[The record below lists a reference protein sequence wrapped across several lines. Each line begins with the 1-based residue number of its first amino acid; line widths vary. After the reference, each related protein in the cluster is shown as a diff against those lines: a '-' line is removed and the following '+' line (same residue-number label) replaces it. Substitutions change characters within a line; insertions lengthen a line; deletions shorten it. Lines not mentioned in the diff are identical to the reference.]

1 MKTKTVIRKILTVV
15 MMMAIILGVITLIKA
30 GSYYTSEVENDFI
43 KKAKTKFAA
52 LHDKL
57 PEDRVYMQF
66 DKPFYKPGETIW
78 FAAYLRNGKDF
89 TPSEKSDILHVQ
101 LIGPKGNVEKEIKL
115 ISKNGKTVGDFSI
128 ANEAPGGLYKVKAYT
143 NWQKNEPDTMFFEK
157 EFTVQDVVLPNLKM
171 KLDFE
176 RKAFGPGDEVI
187 AKVELN
193 TNENQPLTNYNF
205 KYVADIDGK
214 KLLDQTSVTG
224 NDGIMYVKFKLPE
237 TLKSND
243 GLLNILIDYQ
253 GQTESVSRSIPIVL
267 NNIKFTMYPEG
278 GDLVNGLESRVA
290 FRALNE
296 FGKPAD
302 VEGDVYDGNNRVLT
316 HFSSFHQG
324 MGSFNLRPVGG
335 QKYYV
340 KISKPENIKEKY
352 ALPEPM
358 PRGYVLSTDNVNPNE
373 LVLNINTT
381 ETEELNIVGYTRGKI
396 CYATAFNAVAGSN
409 KVIVPASNFPI
420 GVSQFTLFDSK
431 GIERA
436 ERLVFLNK
444 NKQLNISIETDKE
457 KYLPREKVHMTVTV
471 RDERGM
477 PMPANLSLSVVN
489 DELLFFADD
498 KSGNILSKML
508 LEDDIKGKV
517 EEAAFYF
524 NNKEPKADVAMD
536 YLLMTEG
543 WRRFTWEK
551 IMANDIPNVTYEGEK
566 TIISGTILDQYTYKP
581 VSKAKIKVNGID
593 RTIAVDDKGEFTI
606 DNLDLSNP
614 INLTLNAD
622 GYTPQT
628 VAVNDYSQ
636 NLKYYVTDV
645 NRRVVYLEDKME
657 VQEMKMQD
665 IANVPMAQGAVVNNQ
680 AFAAPMG
687 GNVNHKFSPKKE
699 KRALDID
706 QDKGG
711 NNILAAQ
718 LGKAEEKKAD
728 KGIVV
733 AGKKD
738 QMNHMDRRLR
748 NNADT
753 LMFNGILAQDQ
764 AKEVAGVGGT
774 PIVPPVIGYYR
785 AKQFAA
791 PVYDKPL
798 TDLIRNDFRST
809 IFWNGDLNID
819 RTGKAVIEF
828 YNSDD
833 ISSFRTTVEGISQD
847 GMVGR
852 AEKTFFTQLPFAMTV
867 KAPVEVATEDRV
879 SIPLTLK
886 NNTNNTITGILN
898 IKAPAGFKESDPVA
912 STQTLTAGQVKV
924 LYLDYTVLN
933 TIGEGDL
940 DISFNSSGLNDA
952 FTKKIK
958 IVAKGFPV
966 TISFSGKENIKEYS
980 VDLENVVDGS
990 ITAQM
995 TAYPSVVSD
1004 LMKGVEGIL
1013 REPGGCFEQTSMS
1026 SYPNIMVMD
1035 YLKATDT
1042 KDEKLLASAE
1052 GYIDRGYKKLTS
1064 FETKEKGYEWFG
1076 GAPAHE
1082 ALTAYGLMQFNDM
1095 KNVYGNVDQKMID
1108 RTADWLMSRKDG
1120 NGGFK
1125 RNPRA
1130 LDNFGGASEEIT
1142 NAYIVY
1148 ALSEAGY
1155 NDLDKEINVAQ
1166 KKAMSNQDP
1175 YQLALLAN
1183 TLFKRKQNAEAEKV
1197 LALLISKQDK
1207 NGSWAGSTASI
1218 TRSGG
1223 QSLTIETSALAILAI
1238 LKSPNN
1244 NMIALNNG
1252 IQYLVGARSGYGAF
1266 GSTQGTILALKALT
1280 EYAKFSKH
1288 TNEDGTIEFYVD
1300 GKKVAEKSYKAG
1312 DKDAIVLDGLDK
1324 YIKTGKHDLK
1334 VKYVGVKNPLPYSIA
1349 VTYNTYLPN
1358 SSKECKVNIE
1368 TKLFSNT
1375 IKTGETV
1382 RLSATLTN
1390 TTKEGL
1396 PSTMAIIGIP
1406 AGLSPQP
1413 WQLKEMQEKGVFDYY
1428 EIKGNNVVCYYR
1440 QMAPSEVKNINFDLK
1455 ADIAGTYDAPAS
1467 SAYLY
1472 YTNEFKCWTSTGSV
1486 TIRKG

>member
-15 MMMAIILGVITLIKA
+15 MMMAIVLGVITLIKA

-128 ANEAPGGLYKVKAYT
+128 ANEAPGGLYKVKAYS
-143 NWQKNEPDTMFFEK
+143 NWQKNESDTIFFEK

-193 TNENQPLTNYNF
+193 TNENQPLANYNF

-243 GLLNILIDYQ
+243 GLLNILINYQ

-302 VEGDVYDGNNRVLT
+302 VEGDVYDANNRVLT

-352 ALPEPM
+352 DLPEPM

-373 LVLNINTT
+373 LVININTT
-381 ETEELNIVGYTRGKI
+381 ETEELNIVGQTRGKI

-409 KVIVPASNFPI
+409 KIIVPASNFPI

-489 DELLFFADD
+489 DELLSFADD

-524 NNKEPKADVAMD
+524 NTKEPKADVAMD
-536 YLLMTEG
+536 YLLMTAG

-551 IMANDIPNVTYEGEK
+551 IMANDIPAVTYEGEK
-566 TIISGTILDQYTYKP
+566 TIISGTIFDQYTYKP

-593 RTIAVDDKGEFTI
+593 RTIAVDEKGEFTI

-614 INLTLNAD
+614 VNLTLNAD

-645 NRRVVYLEDKME
+645 NRSEVYILEGRDEQKMVMMDN
-657 VQEMKMQD
+657 VQMIPQ
-665 IANVPMAQGAVVNNQ
+665 AQGAAVNNQ

-687 GNVNHKFSPKKE
+687 KAVNGHVKYSPKKE
-699 KRALDID
+699 KMALDVD

-718 LGKAEEKKAD
+718 LGKAEEKNADKPD

-733 AGKKD
+733 AGKK
-738 QMNHMDRRLR
+738 QNFNDRRIR

-753 LMFNGILAQDQ
+753 VMFNGIFANDAPNQ
-764 AKEVAGVGGT
+764 VAGGGT
-774 PIVPPVIGYYR
+774 PLVIGYYR

-819 RTGKAVIEF
+819 RTGKAIVEF

-933 TIGEGDL
+933 SIGEGDL

-966 TISFSGKENIKEYS
+966 TISLSGKENTKEYS
-980 VDLENVVDGS
+980 IDLENVVDGS
-990 ITAQM
+990 IAAQM

-1130 LDNFGGASEEIT
+1130 LDNFGGASEDIT

-1148 ALSEAGY
+1148 ALTEAGY
-1155 NDLDKEINVAQ
+1155 NDLDKEINVVQ
-1166 KKAMSNQDP
+1166 KKVMNNQDP

-1183 TLFKRKQNAEAEKV
+1183 TLFKKKQNAEAEKV
-1197 LALLISKQDK
+1197 LALLITKQAKD
-1207 NGSWAGSTASI
+1207 GSWTGSTASI

-1244 NMIALNNG
+1244 NMVALNNG

-1288 TNEDGTIEFYVD
+1288 TNEDGTIEFFVD
-1300 GKKVAEKSYKAG
+1300 GKKVAEKAYKAG

-1324 YIKTGKHDLK
+1324 FIKTGKHDLK

-1349 VTYNTYLPN
+1349 VTYNTFLPN
-1358 SSKECKVNIE
+1358 SSKECKVNLE
-1368 TKLFSNT
+1368 TKLFSNNV
-1375 IKTGETV
+1375 KTGETV
-1382 RLSATLTN
+1382 RLSATLKN
-1390 TTKEGL
+1390 TTNEGL

-1440 QMAPSEVKNINFDLK
+1440 QMAPSEIKNINFDLK

>member
-1 MKTKTVIRKILTVV
+1 MKTKTVIRKILTIV
-15 MMMAIILGVITLIKA
+15 MIMAIVLGVITLIKA

-43 KKAKTKFAA
+43 KKAKSKFTTF
-52 LHDKL
+52 HDKL

-143 NWQKNEPDTMFFEK
+143 NWQKNEPDTVFFEK
-157 EFTVQDVVLPNLKM
+157 ELTVQDVVLPNLKM

-193 TNENQPLTNYNF
+193 TNENQPLSNYNF

-278 GDLVNGLESRVA
+278 GDLVNGLESRLA

-302 VEGDVYDGNNRVLT
+302 VEGDVYDANNRVLT

-352 ALPEPM
+352 DLPEPM

-373 LVLNINTT
+373 LVINISTT
-381 ETEELNIVGYTRGKI
+381 ETEELNIVGQTRGKI

-477 PMPANLSLSVVN
+477 PMPASLSLSVVN
-489 DELLFFADD
+489 DELLSFADD

-536 YLLMTEG
+536 YLLMTAG

-551 IMANDIPNVTYEGEK
+551 IMDNDIPNVTYQGEK

-593 RTIAVDDKGEFTI
+593 RTIAVDEKGDFTI
-606 DNLDLSNP
+606 DNIDLSNP
-614 INLTLNAD
+614 TNLTLSAD
-622 GYTPQT
+622 GYTPQNVT
-628 VAVNDYSQ
+628 VNDYSQ

-645 NRRVVYLEDKME
+645 NHQVYYREEAME
-657 VQEMKMQD
+657 MRG
-665 IANVPMAQGAVVNNQ
+665 ARNNNVILAPQAQGAVVNDMVV
-680 AFAAPMG
+680 AAPMG
-687 GNVNHKFSPKKE
+687 KAGNGHVKYSPKKE
-699 KRALDID
+699 KRILDVE

-711 NNILAAQ
+711 NKLLEAQ
-718 LGKAEEKKAD
+718 IGKAEEKKDD
-728 KGIVV
+728 KGIAV
-733 AGKKD
+733 
-738 QMNHMDRRLR
+738 DRQKQNRNERRFR

-753 LMFNGILAQDQ
+753 VMVNGIFAMDD
-764 AKEVAGVGGT
+764 ANEVIGAGGT
-774 PIVPPVIGYYR
+774 PVPAIGYYR

-791 PVYDKPL
+791 PVYDKPQ
-798 TDLIRNDFRST
+798 TDIVRNDFRST

-819 RTGKAVIEF
+819 RTGKAVVEF

-867 KAPVEVATEDRV
+867 KAPVEVATEDKV

-933 TIGEGDL
+933 SIGDGDL

-966 TISFSGKENIKEYS
+966 TISFSGKENTKEYS

-1095 KNVYGNVDQKMID
+1095 KAVSNNVDQKMID

-1130 LDNFGGASEEIT
+1130 LDNFGGASEDIT

-1148 ALSEAGY
+1148 ALTEAGY
-1155 NDLDKEINVAQ
+1155 NDLDKEINTVQ
-1166 KKAMSNQDP
+1166 KKMMNNQDP

-1183 TLFKRKQNAEAEKV
+1183 TLFKKKQNAEAEKV
-1197 LALLISKQDK
+1197 LALLISKQAKD
-1207 NGSWAGSTASI
+1207 GSWTGSTASI

-1223 QSLTIETSALAILAI
+1223 QSLTIETTALALLAI
-1238 LKSPNN
+1238 LKSPAN
-1244 NMIALNNG
+1244 NMVALNNG

-1288 TNEDGTIEFYVD
+1288 TNEDGTIEFFVD
-1300 GKKVAEKSYKAG
+1300 GKKVAEKAYKAG

-1324 YIKTGKHDLK
+1324 FIKTGKHDLK

-1349 VTYNTYLPN
+1349 VTYNTFLPN
-1358 SSKECKVNIE
+1358 SSKECKVNLE
-1368 TKLFSNT
+1368 TKLFSNNV
-1375 IKTGETV
+1375 KTGETV
-1382 RLSATLTN
+1382 RLSATLKN
-1390 TTKEGL
+1390 TTNEGL

-1440 QMAPSEVKNINFDLK
+1440 QMAPSEIKNINFDLK

-1472 YTNEFKCWTSTGSV
+1472 YTNEFKCWTSTGSI